1 MEYAMLN
8 GLKRLLLK
16 KSIFKRKTMIYF
28 SDDELQRYIHDDLP
42 YFDLTTSLQNC
53 TNKLA
58 KLLVTGG
65 IVLYHWIKN
74 RK

>member
-1 MEYAMLN
+1 MLN

>member
-1 MEYAMLN
+1 MLN

-58 KLLVTGG
+58 KLLATGG

>member
-1 MEYAMLN
+1 MLN

-16 KSIFKRKTMIYF
+16 KLIFKRKTMIYF
-28 SDDELQRYIHDDLP
+28 SDDELQRYIHDDIP

-53 TNKLA
+53 TNKLS
-58 KLLVTGG
+58 KLLAAGG

>member
-1 MEYAMLN
+1 MLN

-42 YFDLTTSLQNC
+42 YFDLTTFLQNC